1 MVSAA
6 TVLVCALSVLG
17 RAERTMPPIE
27 LIDFI
32 PPQVSAGA
40 EGFVRRDTGTIYL
53 ITSSPV
59 FREAVANRESCNHSL
74 AIKKL
79 ASVLAHED
87 WHLRHG
93 SDERGAYEFQLLTLL
108 RLGVA
113 PDHRLYRA
121 VLTSMR
127 HVLAVRRRNPEI
139 VVAGGP

>member
-1 MVSAA
+1 
-6 TVLVCALSVLG
+6 
-17 RAERTMPPIE
+17 MPPIE

-59 FREAVANRESCNHSL
+59 FREAAANRESCNDSL

-121 VLTSMR
+121 VLASMR